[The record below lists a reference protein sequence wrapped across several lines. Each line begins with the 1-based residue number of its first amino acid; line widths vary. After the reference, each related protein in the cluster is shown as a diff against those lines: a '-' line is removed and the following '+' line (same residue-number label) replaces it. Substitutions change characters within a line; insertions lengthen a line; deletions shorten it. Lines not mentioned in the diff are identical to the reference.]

1 MATLQA
7 KISKAKEAGYSDE
20 EILKHLSSMPGYK
33 AKTEKALSAGYKP
46 SEIVSFLSSE
56 PEKPD
61 QKEESTGRANV
72 AAEPEPRSGAMSA
85 FKALSAFPEFVK
97 AQMRTG
103 AERGAK
109 TAGGAIAGAATI
121 PETFGVGERGATEAA
136 MRYFTG
142 AEPGDVYFGAGKLGS
157 EIAGTAGVGNV
168 LAAPLKAASMVQS
181 KAAPVLNALARSFK
195 TGGFAQPELPS
206 VMGRLATRAVG
217 GGTVGGTTAALLGE
231 DAGVATVL
239 GAALPVVG
247 QGVGA
252 AVSKVRDVFS
262 PEKVTLLEAAGDD
275 MGKLIDRLK
284 SNEVLIPGS
293 TPHAGEVAADV
304 GSPGFS
310 RLVASVLESQTQ
322 RKSPVDKKIADM
334 MVQNAVARAQQYQAA
349 FGSAEAA
356 EAAIMQG
363 LVPPPGV
370 ASDDVLNQLQG
381 LARERMTRA
390 TGAIESVA
398 GRRMAEAEAGQQ
410 QQLAGLQAAREQAL
424 GATGATQQASLVQL
438 QAQQQQQRAAMLAEQ
453 EAARTA
459 ALGRREQRVN
469 QLMAEQEQARNA
481 LARPIE
487 PPAPP
492 PELSALEQQRAALEA
507 ARGRVGAELPKVSQM
522 EAGKPIVEKADVLAK
537 EAQESIV
544 NPAYQKAFASHKGKI
559 DMTSFADE
567 AAGEFPL
574 GSLDLSP
581 FPELRSKIK
590 AHEKAVAQYE
600 LMVKAGDKDA
610 VPPKLK
616 LSLEEV
622 NDLGK
627 AINFGLRPDSLVSQS
642 NITRGNLKFIKSNL
656 ESLIE
661 KNVSPETK
669 QLLDEARQLAKTA
682 KIEKFD
688 QGVAGLMRRE
698 TAEGRERLLPEKVAT
713 EVLSK
718 EQSAAEFVRS
728 FGKDPDSVD
737 NLRTAIQ
744 DLYRRDVV
752 EPKGA
757 YDPEAHNRFMRKY
770 GDKLDILD
778 NAGFGIRDTLEEQ
791 AYQASRLESEIGK
804 VSGKIEGL
812 NKVQQ
817 QQLDMLKQQQ
827 SQALEN
833 LSKGQK
839 TALGALKEEEGKLFS
854 QLSREQKA
862 TLGATDKQQRQAF
875 AEMSAKQ
882 KEELTGIKQKFAA
895 EEAAVT
901 KKGKAE
907 RQFIEQQRK
916 DMAAKAHRK
925 YSSILGYE
933 NVEKMRSKMLSNP
946 AKFTEALPYLNDESK
961 RRLASDI
968 VSDVVG
974 KGGDIEKAFGNNQS
988 SLTKILEAAY
998 PGQGKQ
1004 LVDTLIERGRALNNI
1019 REIGKESILRPTQKY
1034 RMEDP
1039 EIVAI
1044 VKNRRGQFSS
1054 AQQSDIEALIK
1065 DANRA
1070 KTFEDLANIG
1080 STDATQAA
1088 TKVLQETTGGA
1099 TPVAARL
1106 QAFATYVNDA
1116 TKRLRFID
1124 DEKIR
1129 NRLALAALDP
1139 KLMAQLLED
1148 AKAFEQ
1154 AGKRAGEIFRATG
1167 SAAAKVVP
1175 VTTNDNRNNRNA
1187 LAR

>member
-1 MATLQA
+1 MAADRLQQYG
-7 KISKAKEAGYSDE
+7 SW
-20 EILKHLSSMPGYK
+20 LKNNIDKKGTPEFEKVASAYK
-33 AKTEKALSAGYKP
+33 QLRLQGESEGMP
-46 SEIVSFLSSE
+46 SERSS
-56 PEKPD
+56 
-61 QKEESTGRANV
+61 SLFRT
-72 AAEPEPRSGAMSA
+72 S
-85 FKALSAFPEFVK
+85 PEF
-97 AQMRTG
+97 TG
-103 AERGAK
+103 EQLPTGGPQTFEEQARPIASQYLRGL
-109 TAGGAIAGAATI
+109 GGLVAGAATV
-121 PETFGVGERGATEAA
+121 PETVMGAVGPLQYKGVPLPVDVQPGRTQEAI
-136 MRYFTG
+136 RYFTG
-142 AEPGDVYFGAGKLGS
+142 AGPEDKAVNVGKMTGEVL
-157 EIAGTAGVGNV
+157 GTAGLG
-168 LAAPLKAASMVQS
+168 PLLGAGTKGVAGAKALSSLPKTQ
-181 KAAPVLNALARSFK
+181 KVLNALAESFK
-195 TGGFAQPELPS
+195 TGGFSKPDIDNA
-206 VMGRLATRAVG
+206 LARFSINVLG
-217 GGTVGGTTAALLGE
+217 GGTTGATTSALLGE
-231 DAGVATVL
+231 NAVVGGAV
-239 GAALPVVG
+239 GAAVPVVG
-247 QGVGA
+247 QTIGA
-252 AVSKVRDVFS
+252 TVSKGREILS
-262 PEKVTLLEAAGDD
+262 AKNQTLLEAAGGDLD
-275 MGKLIDRLK
+275 KLIGMLK
-284 SNEVLIPGS
+284 KNEILVPGS
-293 TPHAGEVAADV
+293 MPHVGELTAEAGNPDFA
-304 GSPGFS
+304 
-310 RLVASVLESQTQ
+310 RLVAKALEDNPQYKRNTA
-322 RKSPVDKKIADM
+322 VNTKIADM
-334 MVQNAVARAQQYQAA
+334 MVQNAVARAQQYEAA
-349 FGSAEAA
+349 FGSAKAA
-356 EAAIMQG
+356 EDAIMQG
-363 LVPPPGV
+363 LVPSP
-370 ASDDVLNQLQG
+370 ADATDEILNQLKAVAGQ
-381 LARERMTRA
+381 RMAKAQAAIQA
-390 TGAIESVA
+390 TT

-410 QQLAGLQAAREQAL
+410 QQLAGLQAAREQEL
-424 GATGATQQASLVQL
+424 GATGATQQASLAQL

-492 PELSALEQQRAALEA
+492 PELGALEQQRAALEA

-522 EAGKPIVEKADVLAK
+522 EAGKPIVERADVLAK
-537 EAQESIV
+537 EAQENIV

-590 AHEKAVAQYE
+590 AHEKAVTQYE

-778 NAGFGIRDTLEEQ
+778 NAGLGIRDTLE
-791 AYQASRLESEIGK
+791 AQASKASKIESEIGE

-812 NKVQQ
+812 NKVQK

-827 SQALEN
+827 SQALES
-833 LSKGQK
+833 LAKSQK
-839 TALGALKEEEGKLFS
+839 TALGAVKEEEGKLFS

-882 KEELTGIKQKFAA
+882 KEDLTGIKQKFAA

-968 VSDVVG
+968 VYDVVG
-974 KGGDIEKAFGNNQS
+974 KGGNIESSIIGNRS
-988 SLTKILEAAY
+988 SLTKILDAAY

-1004 LVDTLIERGRALNNI
+1004 LVDTLVERAKVLNNI
-1019 REIGKESILRPTQKY
+1019 RETGKQSILRPTQPS
-1034 RMEDP
+1034 RMESA
-1039 EIVAI
+1039 EIQDI
-1044 VKNRRGQFSS
+1044 VKNRRGEFTA
-1054 AQQSDIEALIK
+1054 AQQADVEALMK

-1070 KTFEDLANIG
+1070 KTFEDLAKIG
-1080 STDATQAA
+1080 STDADQAA
-1088 TKVLQETTGGA
+1088 SNILRENTGS
-1099 TPVAARL
+1099 TSITFQTLNSVAAFIN
-1106 QAFATYVNDA
+1106 QTA
-1116 TKRLRFID
+1116 KRLLFID
-1124 DEKIR
+1124 DERIR
-1129 NRLALAALDP
+1129 NKIAMAAIDP
-1139 KLMAQLLED
+1139 KLMTEFLEA
-1148 AKAFEQ
+1148 AKAYQKFGEK
-1154 AGKRAGEIFRATG
+1154 AGKAYRATG